1 MKRLTNYDQHFL
13 RSPLLVSELVNY
25 AHIRKNDLVY
35 DLGAGSGVITS
46 VLAKRARQ
54 VVAVEVE
61 PYALRALRDNM
72 ADYPNVT
79 ILSSSIVDV
88 PHPKEPYKIV
98 ANIPF
103 SLSAAI
109 VRSFTESAHPPKSMH
124 LIVQKQ
130 FARKLVPGSDHFT
143 SQLSAQLGPRFSAQI
158 RHELER
164 SDYTP
169 PPAVDTVFLELKLR
183 DEPLIAEKDLPNY
196 RAFVEQC
203 FDRQKFFATTPRL
216 TAKIADQLRPSQLSL
231 AQWASLFSHYVASQT
246 AQPKQAKRPTQ
257 WRDNTKRTPRSN
269 PTHRKSK

>member
-1 MKRLTNYDQHFL
+1 MKRLSNFDQNFL
-13 RSPLLVSELVNY
+13 RSPLLVTELVNY

-46 VLAKRARQ
+46 VLSGRARQ

-61 PYALRALRDNM
+61 PHALTALHDNM
-72 ADYPNVT
+72 ADYDNVT
-79 ILSSSIVDV
+79 IVTSNIIDT
-88 PHPKEPYKIV
+88 PEPNEPYKIV

-109 VRSFTESAHPPKSMH
+109 VRKYTESTHPPKSMH
-124 LIVQKQ
+124 IIVQKQ

-183 DEPLIAEKDLPNY
+183 DEPLLPEKDLPNY

-216 TAKIADQLRPSQLSL
+216 EAKIAVHLRPSQLSL
-231 AQWASLFSHYVASQT
+231 AQWAALFEYYMTSNKEAKVQ
-246 AQPKQAKRPTQ
+246 QLKRPQ
-257 WRDNTKRTPRSN
+257 RQHHAIKNRQRP
-269 PTHRKSK
+269 